1 MRVQGRFGLATALV
15 LVIPSFVQAQ
25 RATGTFRAAPSG
37 SAPVQ
42 ASAPVAHVT
51 ASSAGVGAASAGA
64 SASAPAR
71 VHTGSRVASPHP
83 VRSGA
88 AGSSAGHSNFGTNNF
103 GNFGAGGDGLSVQQI
118 LNPVPGFGFD
128 YEYLAAIHKDDNI
141 KAFIDPA
148 TQARLAVAR
157 RRLRREHLGSGGF
170 VLLDGGGAYAIPADD
185 LNGDANAEQAPAG
198 EDAQQQGQQ
207 GQQQQQQPII
217 IIQQPAAVSQGGGLQ
232 GALDAQNGTQQQEEA
247 PMRDVGEFTLVL
259 MSGREIETVAFTRAN
274 DKIVYITSEG
284 GRRTL
289 AVGEL
294 DIDATVRLNQER
306 GTPLQLP
313 L

>member
-1 MRVQGRFGLATALV
+1 
-15 LVIPSFVQAQ
+15 
-25 RATGTFRAAPSG
+25 
-37 SAPVQ
+37 VQ

-51 ASSAGVGAASAGA
+51 ASSAGA

-83 VRSGA
+83 VKSGTAGSGA
-88 AGSSAGHSNFGTNNF
+88 GRSNFGSNNF

-118 LNPVPGFGFD
+118 LNPAPGFGFD
-128 YEYLAAIHKDDNI
+128 YEFLAAIHKDDDI

-185 LNGDANAEQAPAG
+185 LNGDANGEQASAG
-198 EDAQQQGQQ
+198 DDAQQPGQG
-207 GQQQQQQPII
+207 QQQQQPII
-217 IIQQPAAVSQGGGLQ
+217 IIQQPAAASQGSGSQ
-232 GALDAQNGTQQQEEA
+232 GALDAQNGVQQQEEA
-247 PMRDVGEFTLVL
+247 PLRDVGEFTLVL
-259 MSGREIETVAFTRAN
+259 MSGREIETVAFTRAD
-274 DKIVYITSEG
+274 DKIVYITAEG

-289 AVGEL
+289 AVADL

>member
-1 MRVQGRFGLATALV
+1 MRVQGRIGLATAFV

-25 RATGTFRAAPSG
+25 RATGIFHAAPGG

-42 ASAPVAHVT
+42 ASVSVGRATV
-51 ASSAGVGAASAGA
+51 SSGGAASAGA
-64 SASAPAR
+64 SAPVR

-83 VRSGA
+83 VRSGV
-88 AGSSAGHSNFGTNNF
+88 AGSSAGHSFTANHF
-103 GNFGAGGDGLSVQQI
+103 GNFDAGFDGLSVQQI

-128 YEYLAAIHKDDNI
+128 YEHLAAIHRDDNI

-148 TQARLAVAR
+148 TQARLAVAK
-157 RRLRREHLGSGGF
+157 RRLRREHFGGGGF

-185 LNGDANAEQAPAG
+185 VNGDANGEQGPAG
-198 EDAQQQGQQ
+198 DDAQQGQGQQQGQEQ
-207 GQQQQQQPII
+207 LQPIF
-217 IIQQPAAVSQGGGLQ
+217 IIQQAAAAPQSGESQ
-232 GALDAQNGTQQQEEA
+232 GALDAQNGMQQPEEE
-247 PMRDVGEFTLVL
+247 PLRDVGEFTLVL
-259 MSGREIETVAFTRAN
+259 MSGREIETVAFTRAS
-274 DKIVYITSEG
+274 DKIVYITAEG

-289 AVGEL
+289 AMDEL